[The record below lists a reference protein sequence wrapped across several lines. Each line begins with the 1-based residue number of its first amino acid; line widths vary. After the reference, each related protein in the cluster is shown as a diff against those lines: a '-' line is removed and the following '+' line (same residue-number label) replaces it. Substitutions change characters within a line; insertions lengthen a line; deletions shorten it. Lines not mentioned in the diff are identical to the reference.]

1 MKKVYASLDIGSST
15 IKLVVGEMLNT
26 NVQVLFASHLPS
38 HGIKKGLIIDEEAV
52 KQDIAK
58 LIQEAE
64 ASLDAKITSVLVNI
78 PANQCRLYSVSG
90 SAQILSTDHKIRSA
104 DIEKA
109 LGKASK
115 FERRKNEALVS
126 MIPVMYYFGEQSSYE
141 APLNKT
147 AYSIKVDVLAITTTK
162 KILYPYIRVVE
173 GSGLDILY
181 VSINAYSAAK
191 EVFDEAYLHD
201 GAVLVDVGHHSST
214 ISYFEDGFL
223 KYVTLTAEGGYDL
236 SKKVAMNWQI
246 PIAKAET
253 YKIKY
258 GSCNVEM
265 KEQDIIH
272 STKDG
277 SEVHNYTKYD
287 LSMLL
292 YGGVEELMLKV
303 KEKLAILG
311 EDKKYE
317 IVIIGGGAE
326 IEGFDKVA
334 RNVLGRPVRCYRPQ
348 AIGVRKMNYVSA
360 LGMIYYLVDRNKIYG
375 DVISSVVLPDIS
387 NTMSLRFKGLTKT
400 NTNPT
405 EGKIKKL
412 IDRFVTEEE

>member
-15 IKLVVGEMLNT
+15 IKLVVGEMINT

-52 KQDIAK
+52 KQDITK
-58 LIQEAE
+58 LIKEAE
-64 ASLDAKITSVLVNI
+64 DSLEAKITNVLLNI
-78 PANQCRLYSVSG
+78 PANQCRLYSVNG
-90 SAQILSTDHKIRSA
+90 SAQILSPDHLIRSE

-126 MIPVMYYFGEQSSYE
+126 LIPVMYYFGEQSSHE
-141 APLNKT
+141 APINKT

-162 KILYPYIRVVE
+162 KVLYPYIRVVE
-173 GSGLDILY
+173 GAGLEVLY
-181 VSINAYSAAK
+181 VSLNAYSAAK

-214 ISYFEDGFL
+214 ISFFEDGFL
-223 KYVTLTAEGGYDL
+223 KYVTLIAEGGYDL
-236 SKKVAMNWQI
+236 SKKIAMNWQI

-258 GSCNVEM
+258 GSCHLEM

-277 SEVHNYTKYD
+277 NNIHHYTKYD
-287 LSMLL
+287 LACLL
-292 YGGVEELMLKV
+292 QEGVEDLMLKV
-303 KEKLAILG
+303 KEKLAVLG

-317 IVIIGGGAE
+317 IVIVGGGAE
-326 IEGFDKVA
+326 IEGFDKIA
-334 RNVLGRPVRCYRPQ
+334 RSVLGRPVRCYRPQ
-348 AIGVRKMNYVSA
+348 VIGVRKMNYVSS
-360 LGMIYYLVDRNKIYG
+360 LGMIYHLVDRSKIYG
-375 DVISSVVLPDIS
+375 DVESSVVLPDIS
-387 NTMSLRFKGLTKT
+387 NTMSLRFKGLTKA
-400 NTNPT
+400 NVNPT

-412 IDRFVTEEE
+412 IDRFVTDEE